1 MVCKAGDR
9 YFQVLAR
16 CGDGET
22 EKGEGV
28 RRVKYFPIAIIVL
41 FSGAAIEALIR
52 RDGHMFFFYASSALI
67 NYVVA
72 Y

>member
-1 MVCKAGDR
+1 M
-9 YFQVLAR
+9 
-16 CGDGET
+16 
-22 EKGEGV
+22 
-28 RRVKYFPIAIIVL
+28 KYFPIAIIVL